1 MLRLPIQIY
10 NMYHYDPGEELN
22 NAFTFWFDYYLKYS
36 FLSFNFNMNV
46 PTIMHLTKNH
56 IAHLCLFAL
65 MIPFLQSCLH
75 EDIDH
80 AKIREIEKQF
90 EMEYIVINDTER
102 DCSMEWFYDSLN
114 GEDSRS
120 QQIKAGEKWVVFG
133 GDRREPYCAKR
144 IVFFFFRGVDTG
156 CPESGQSIFTHRK
169 KLVEL
174 AA

>member
-1 MLRLPIQIY
+1 
-10 NMYHYDPGEELN
+10 
-22 NAFTFWFDYYLKYS
+22 
-36 FLSFNFNMNV
+36 MNV
-46 PTIMHLTKNH
+46 PTIMPLTKNH

-144 IVFFFFRGVDTG
+144 IVFSFSGELTLSRIRAINIYTSEKTGGTRCLTRLLSPKRTRPPGSIIFRTSWSCCLCQNRLTLDKIDIVTG
-156 CPESGQSIFTHRK
+156 
-169 KLVEL
+169 
-174 AA
+174 

>member
-1 MLRLPIQIY
+1 
-10 NMYHYDPGEELN
+10 
-22 NAFTFWFDYYLKYS
+22 
-36 FLSFNFNMNV
+36 MNV

-133 GDRREPYCAKR
+133 GDRRVPYCAKR
-144 IVFFFFRGVDTG
+144 IVFSFSGELTLDVQNPDNQYLHIGKNWWDSLPDTSF
-156 CPESGQSIFTHRK
+156 ESKENQATWIYYLSDV
-169 KLVEL
+169 LEL
-174 AA
+174 LSVSE